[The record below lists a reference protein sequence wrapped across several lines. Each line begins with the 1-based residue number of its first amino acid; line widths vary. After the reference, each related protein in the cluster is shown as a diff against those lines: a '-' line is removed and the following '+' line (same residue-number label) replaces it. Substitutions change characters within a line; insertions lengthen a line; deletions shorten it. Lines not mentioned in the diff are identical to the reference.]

1 MLKEL
6 EEADKVLEENK
17 DLSSEAFR
25 KLEDLYYGNITK
37 WRRFVHSMQLRIA
50 MRMSYVKPAEAQRVA
65 EAAVARRRHRIGTMI
80 MQRCTWQRIAP
91 NCCSITGVT
100 TVSVPTSYPL

>member
-17 DLSSEAFR
+17 DLSSEACR

-65 EAAVARRRHRIGTMI
+65 EAAVA
-80 MQRCTWQRIAP
+80 A
-91 NCCSITGVT
+91 GVIESNDDNAALH
-100 TVSVPTSYPL
+100 VAENRLSLIHI